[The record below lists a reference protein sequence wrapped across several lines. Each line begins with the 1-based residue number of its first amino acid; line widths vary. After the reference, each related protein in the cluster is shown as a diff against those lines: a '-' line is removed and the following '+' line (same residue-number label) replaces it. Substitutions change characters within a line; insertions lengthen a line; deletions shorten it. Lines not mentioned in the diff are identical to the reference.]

1 MANVLA
7 RGLFVFIHS
16 SSFAAHSRAFYASSE
31 GMSNPLSVSTEDEHF
46 TSSLKEYSWFS
57 YHLLFQS
64 GEVSMLAA
72 MLAAMFL
79 DDKTRHTDDS
89 HFPPKFPGKRGS
101 YALTGR

>member
-16 SSFAAHSRAFYASSE
+16 SSFAAHSRAFCASSE

-57 YHLLFQS
+57 S
-64 GEVSMLAA
+64 VSIEVSMLAA

-89 HFPPKFPGKRGS
+89 HFP
-101 YALTGR
+101 ANAGRMR